1 MGRHEVGGGAGV
13 RVTFWGVRGS
23 TPCAS
28 EHNRRYG
35 GNTSCVAL
43 ESPGEPPIILDLG
56 TGLRRFGETLAPD
69 GSFRGTALVSHLHW
83 DHVQGLPFF
92 VPILRPGAKLDVFG
106 PQQEVGTLDEAVRSF
121 VRPPYFPIS
130 VDDLPGEIRFH
141 ELEGELEVGRARV
154 LARQVPH
161 IGITN
166 GYRIEWGG
174 TSVAY
179 VSDHQSPSEADGE
192 GDSIDEGV
200 LELCEGVD
208 LLIHDAQYWPAE
220 WDEKRTWGHCTVD
233 YAVRVA
239 AESGARSLALF
250 HHDPAHAD
258 AEVDAILR
266 RAREHAGYR
275 VPEVLAAHEDLT
287 ISFD

>member
-1 MGRHEVGGGAGV
+1 
-13 RVTFWGVRGS
+13 VT
-23 TPCAS
+23 
-28 EHNRRYG
+28 
-35 GNTSCVAL
+35 L
-43 ESPGEPPIILDLG
+43 ESPGQPPIVLDLG
-56 TGLRRFGETLAPD
+56 TGLRRFGETQPLD

-92 VPILRPGAKLDVFG
+92 MPVLRPGARLDVYG
-106 PQQEVGTLDEAVRSF
+106 PTQEEGTLDEAVRSF
-121 VRPPYFPIS
+121 LRPPYFPVS
-130 VDDLPGEIRFH
+130 LDELPGEIVFH
-141 ELEGELEVGRARV
+141 ELEGELEIGRARV
-154 LARQVPH
+154 LAREVPH

-166 GYRIEWGG
+166 GYRIEWDGV
-174 TSVAY
+174 SVAY
-179 VSDHQSPSEADGE
+179 VSDHQSPDVGE
-192 GDSIDEGV
+192 GVGEGESIDEAV

-239 AESGARSLALF
+239 AEAGARRLALF

-275 VPEVLAAHEDLT
+275 IPEVLAAQEDLT